1 MFFFKNK
8 NNKSNNS
15 KLKILSGYNYRYRN
29 VGKES
34 EKTII
39 KYANYF
45 NFDYEIDKRNSFER
59 HFYWLKIKM
68 LIEHLEKGSH
78 EYYLWLDADTFIC
91 RYVNI
96 LDHVDRSKHICIHN
110 QFFKS
115 KHKTKIQ
122 NIDYLS
128 WGPNVGVILVKNT
141 KWSLD
146 FFRSVWSKKKY
157 LDHYWPDNAAVMD
170 EIGFKAEISKLT
182 DNKPSKKTLS
192 RIYFLSGLWNSMPNK
207 NYNNPNNNEISNFYF
222 NPIIIH
228 LAGIRRR
235 DRINFIKKHKNLF
248 LK

>member
-68 LIEHLEKGSH
+68 LIDHLEKGSH
-78 EYYLWLDADTFIC
+78 QYYLWLDADTFVC
-91 RYVNI
+91 RYENI

-128 WGPNVGVILVKNT
+128 
-141 KWSLD
+141 
-146 FFRSVWSKKKY
+146 
-157 LDHYWPDNAAVMD
+157 
-170 EIGFKAEISKLT
+170 
-182 DNKPSKKTLS
+182 
-192 RIYFLSGLWNSMPNK
+192 
-207 NYNNPNNNEISNFYF
+207 
-222 NPIIIH
+222 
-228 LAGIRRR
+228 
-235 DRINFIKKHKNLF
+235 
-248 LK
+248 

>member
-8 NNKSNNS
+8 NKKNNNS

-29 VGKES
+29 IGKES

-78 EYYLWLDADTFIC
+78 EFYLWLDADTFIC
-91 RYVNI
+91 RYENI
-96 LDHVDRSKHICIHN
+96 LDHVDKTKNICIHN

-115 KHKTKIQ
+115 KHKTKIK

-128 WGPNVGVILVKNT
+128 WGPNVGVILVKNS
-141 KWSLD
+141 KWSLN
-146 FFRSVWSKKKY
+146 FFKNVWNKKKY
-157 LDHYWPDNAAVMD
+157 LNHYWPDNAALWMRLVLKQKFQNYQ
-170 EIGFKAEISKLT
+170 ITIHQ
-182 DNKPSKKTLS
+182 KKC
-192 RIYFLSGLWNSMPNK
+192 
-207 NYNNPNNNEISNFYF
+207 
-222 NPIIIH
+222 
-228 LAGIRRR
+228 
-235 DRINFIKKHKNLF
+235 
-248 LK
+248 